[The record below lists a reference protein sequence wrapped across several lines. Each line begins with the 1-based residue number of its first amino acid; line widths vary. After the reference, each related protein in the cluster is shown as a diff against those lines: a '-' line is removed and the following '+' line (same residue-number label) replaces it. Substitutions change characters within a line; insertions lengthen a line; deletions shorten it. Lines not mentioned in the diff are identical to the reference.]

1 MVTWKVMAGRGSAH
15 VREFVQHNIVAIGW
29 AAAGDHSL
37 ARSRADLLTRFAQ
50 VWPNDPPKKNQVG
63 AFQVW
68 RFLKELATGDRVVV
82 YNPVTRIYHVGEL
95 QGSPQYQP
103 DLIEALPTTRSVVWL
118 GTVGRDSLSLATRN
132 ALGGIMTFYRLSDSA
147 SSEIASAL
155 AGGAADLSHGAHALG
170 DLAKLD
176 EVEGGGGVTDPFAN
190 IADQALELVKDR
202 VLRLEWDQMQELVA
216 ALLRAL
222 GYRTMISLAGADR
235 GRDII
240 ASKDGFGFE
249 PPRILVEVKHRKDS
263 IGAPD
268 VRAFLAGL
276 HSEDRGLYVS
286 TGGFTREAEYEA
298 ARAATVTH
306 LMSLDGLA
314 RALVAQYENL
324 DERGRALLPLTKIY
338 WPV

>member
-1 MVTWKVMAGRGSAH
+1 MVMWKVMAGRGSAH

-29 AAAGDHSL
+29 AAAGDHAL

-50 VWPNDPPKKNQVG
+50 VWPNDAPRKNQVG

-68 RFLKELATGDRVVV
+68 RFLKELAKGDCVVV
-82 YNPVTRIYHVGEL
+82 YDPGTRIYHVGEL

-147 SSEIASAL
+147 AFEIASAL
-155 AGGAADLSHGAHALG
+155 AGGTAPPSLDDHALT
-170 DLAKLD
+170 DQAALD
-176 EVEGGGGVTDPFAN
+176 EVDGGVTDPFAN

-202 VLRLEWDQMQELVA
+202 VLALEWDQMQELVA

-249 PPRILVEVKHRKDS
+249 PPRILVEVKHRKGS

-314 RALVAQYENL
+314 RALIAQYENL
-324 DERGRALLPLTKIY
+324 DDRGRTLLPLTKIY
-338 WPV
+338 WPA